1 MPHHETERAF
11 PASATAAKP
20 NIECRNIAR
29 FFPPSTWALKNAT
42 LRIHEGESVAI
53 TGASGSGKSTL
64 LSIIGL
70 LDQPSEGELKILGQ
84 NMGTASD
91 AERTVARREHIA
103 FVFQAYHLIAH
114 LNATENIAHTLRMR
128 GVNLDTENSHKVLD
142 LLLAGRAEK
151 QSLVIITH
159 EPDIAARC
167 DRQLHMVDGMLVS
180 PELASPEDSAHQAL
194 KEPAV
199 RGG

>member
-1 MPHHETERAF
+1 MPHHETERAL
-11 PASATAAKP
+11 PTSATATKP
-20 NIECRNIAR
+20 NIECHNIAR

-42 LRIHEGESVAI
+42 LSIHEGESVAI

-128 GVNLDTENSHKVLD
+128 GVP
-142 LLLAGRAEK
+142 GR
-151 QSLVIITH
+151 Q
-159 EPDIAARC
+159 
-167 DRQLHMVDGMLVS
+167 
-180 PELASPEDSAHQAL
+180 AHQRAL
-194 KEPAV
+194 QALEQVVWGTVWRFFHATCPVANSNES
-199 RGG
+199 RLRAR

>member
-1 MPHHETERAF
+1 MLHHETERAL
-11 PASATAAKP
+11 PASATATKP
-20 NIECRNIAR
+20 NIECHNIAR

-42 LRIHEGESVAI
+42 LSIHEGESVAI

-103 FVFQAYHLIAH
+103 FVFQAYHLI
-114 LNATENIAHTLRMR
+114 
-128 GVNLDTENSHKVLD
+128 
-142 LLLAGRAEK
+142 
-151 QSLVIITH
+151 
-159 EPDIAARC
+159 
-167 DRQLHMVDGMLVS
+167 
-180 PELASPEDSAHQAL
+180 
-194 KEPAV
+194 
-199 RGG
+199 

>member
-11 PASATAAKP
+11 PASATASKP
-20 NIECRNIAR
+20 NIECHNIAR

-42 LRIHEGESVAI
+42 LSIHEGESVAI

-114 LNATENIAHTLRMR
+114 LNATENITPHPPDARRT
-128 GVNLDTENSHKVLD
+128 GPSGTSACV
-142 LLLAGRAEK
+142 AGTRTGGFGAPSGGSST
-151 QSLVIITH
+151 QH
-159 EPDIAARC
+159 
-167 DRQLHMVDGMLVS
+167 
-180 PELASPEDSAHQAL
+180 
-194 KEPAV
+194 V
-199 RGG
+199 RW

>member
-1 MPHHETERAF
+1 MPHHETERAL
-11 PASATAAKP
+11 PASATATKP
-20 NIECRNIAR
+20 HIECHNIAR

-42 LRIHEGESVAI
+42 LSIHEGESVAI

-91 AERTVARREHIA
+91 AERTIARREHIA

-128 GVNLDTENSHKVLD
+128 GVP
-142 LLLAGRAEK
+142 GR
-151 QSLVIITH
+151 Q
-159 EPDIAARC
+159 
-167 DRQLHMVDGMLVS
+167 
-180 PELASPEDSAHQAL
+180 AHQRAL
-194 KEPAV
+194 QALEQVGLGHRLEVLPRNMSGGEQQRVAV
-199 RGG
+199 ARALACAPRIL